1 MGTVNRLL
9 RVVSAVA
16 LGSVLLLTLGGAGF
30 LYLVHH
36 YGEGLPDYRQ
46 LATYEPPTATRVH
59 AGDGRLLAEYARQ
72 NRIFVPAEAIPERV
86 KQAFV
91 AAEDKNFY
99 HHPGIDLIGI
109 ARALKSNLERLQS
122 GRRPEGASTIT
133 QQVAKNFLLGNE
145 LSYQRKIREAILA
158 MRMERA
164 FSKEHILELY
174 LNEIFLGN
182 RSYGV
187 AAAAL
192 NYLDKS
198 LDELTVAEAA
208 LLAGLP
214 KAPSTYDPARNPE
227 AALQRRNY
235 VIGRMQEDGYVPEAE
250 ADAAR
255 AEPIALRRR
264 GGADVAEADFF
275 IEEVRRQLVGRL
287 GEQGFYEGGLS
298 VRVTVSSSLQ
308 AAADRAL
315 RHGLS
320 AYDRRHGWRG
330 PWGRLDLEQAGA
342 AWPAKLASLDPG
354 FELGGW
360 RRGVVLGGRGAQ
372 VEVGLET
379 GERIKLA
386 AEDFAWTK
394 RSPLAEGDL
403 VVVEP
408 AGGGD
413 DRGWVLRQ
421 RPEVDG
427 AVVALD
433 PHTGRVLAMSGGFSY
448 RQSKFNRAT
457 QARRQPGS
465 AFKPFVYLAAL
476 EEGMTPASV
485 LLDSPVTIDQGPGL
499 PKWRPMNFTDDFLG
513 PITLRVGLEKSR
525 NLISVRLAQKL
536 GMPEIIEVAD
546 RLGIGGGL
554 GPNLAASLGSNEV
567 TPIELTAAYAMLANG
582 GKRIEPVLVERIQD
596 RHGRTILRGDPRSC
610 AGCAGAAWDNSLPP
624 AVPDVR
630 EDVVDPRHAY
640 QMVSM
645 LEGVVQRGTAKAAQV
660 IGKPLAG
667 KTGTTNESKDTWFV
681 GFSPDLVVGVFVGF
695 DQPRPMGKKE
705 TGATVA
711 LPIWIEVMQ
720 EALKDQ
726 PATPFRTPPGLSLVR
741 VDAATGRLARS
752 GGGSVIAEAFLPGTE
767 PGRDRSAD
775 PDEDGG
781 LDPFAVPRASSR
793 IVPPATGGIY

>member
-1 MGTVNRLL
+1 LRRLL
-9 RVVSAVA
+9 RILSALA
-16 LGSVLLLTLGGAGF
+16 LGSVVLLILGGAGF

-46 LATYEPPTATRVH
+46 LATYEPPTATRIH

-72 NRIFVPAEAIPERV
+72 NRVFVPAEAIPERV
-86 KQAFV
+86 KRAFI

-99 HHPGIDLIGI
+99 QHPGIDLLGI

-133 QQVAKNFLLGNE
+133 QQVAKNFLLSNE
-145 LSYQRKIREAILA
+145 LSYQRKIKEAILA

-164 FSKEHILELY
+164 FTKDHILELY

-187 AAAAL
+187 AAASL
-192 NYLDKS
+192 NYFDKS

-214 KAPSTYDPARNPE
+214 KAPSTYDPARKAE
-227 AALQRRNY
+227 AARQRRDY
-235 VIGRMQEDGYVPEAE
+235 VIGRMLEDGYISAAE

-255 AEPIALRRR
+255 AEPIVLREEVTT
-264 GGADVAEADFF
+264 DVAEADFF
-275 IEEVRRQLVGRL
+275 IEEVRRQLVARL

-298 VRVTVSSSLQ
+298 VRVTVSSTLQ
-308 AAADRAL
+308 AQADRAL
-315 RHGLS
+315 RQGLS

-330 PWGRLDLEQAGA
+330 PWGRLDLEQASPDWA
-342 AWPAKLASLDPG
+342 ARLASLDPG
-354 FELGGW
+354 FELGDW
-360 RRGVVLGGRGAQ
+360 RRGVVVSARGDR
-372 VEVGLET
+372 VEVGLEN
-379 GERIKLA
+379 GEQIRLA
-386 AEDFAWTK
+386 KDDLAWT
-394 RSPLAEGDL
+394 RRDPLTAGDL
-403 VVVEP
+403 VFMEP
-408 AGGGD
+408 TGGAD
-413 DRGWVLRQ
+413 ERSWVLRQ
-421 RPEVDG
+421 RPEVEG

-465 AFKPFVYLAAL
+465 AFKPFVYLAGL
-476 EEGMTPASV
+476 EQGLTPASV
-485 LLDSPVTIDQGPGL
+485 VLDAPVTVDQGPGL
-499 PKWRPMNFTDDFLG
+499 PKWRPANFTDDFLG

-525 NLISVRLAQKL
+525 NLISVRLAQQL
-536 GMPEIIEVAD
+536 GMQRVVDVAD

-554 GPNLAASLGSNEV
+554 QTNLAASLGSNEV
-567 TPIELTAAYAMLANG
+567 TPIELTAAYAMLVNG
-582 GKRIEPVLVERIQD
+582 GRRIEPVLVERIQD

-610 AGCAGAAWDNSLPP
+610 VGCNGAAWDDSLPP
-624 AVPDVR
+624 VVPDAR

-645 LEGVVQRGTAKAAQV
+645 LEGVVQRGTAKAAQRL
-660 IGKPLAG
+660 GKPLAG
-667 KTGTTNESKDTWFV
+667 KTGTTNDSKDTWFV

-711 LPIWIEVMQ
+711 LPIWVEVMQ
-720 EALKDQ
+720 EALKDR

-741 VDAATGRLARS
+741 VDAATGRVAGE
-752 GGGSVIAEAFLPGTE
+752 GGGAVIAEAFLPGTE
-767 PGRDRSAD
+767 PGRGRSAD
-775 PDEDGG
+775 PGDDGDQ
-781 LDPFAVPRASSR
+781 DPFARPRATNR
-793 IVPPATGGIY
+793 TVPPASGGIY